1 MSEDA
6 AGHPLSGK
14 ASMHKIEH
22 MNDTSPLPD
31 DSDRRRVIA
40 TYLQLELARVQR
52 RLATAEQRE
61 REQQIAHQATA
72 RSAKPA
78 WTVQV
83 TLGAEP
89 RPIAIHHGE
98 CAVGRLRVRPITR
111 RDAIEALT
119 AGVEACGLCR
129 PDRELRVD

>member
-1 MSEDA
+1 
-6 AGHPLSGK
+6 
-14 ASMHKIEH
+14 
-22 MNDTSPLPD
+22 MNENSPLPD
-31 DSDRRRVIA
+31 DSDRLRVIA

-61 REQQIAHQATA
+61 REQQIARQATA

-83 TLGAEP
+83 TLGADP
-89 RPIAIHHGE
+89 RPIAVHHGE
-98 CAVGRLRVRPITR
+98 CTVGRRRVRPITR
-111 RDAIEALT
+111 RDAIDALT

-129 PDRELRVD
+129 PDRELQLE

>member
-1 MSEDA
+1 
-6 AGHPLSGK
+6 
-14 ASMHKIEH
+14 
-22 MNDTSPLPD
+22 MNETSPLPD
-31 DSDRRRVIA
+31 DSDRLRVIA

-61 REQQIAHQATA
+61 REQQLAHQAAA

-89 RPIAIHHGE
+89 RPIVIHHGE
-98 CAVGRLRVRPITR
+98 CTVGRPRVRPITR